1 MDGTHESRKIIFK
14 TIRHGDI
21 SKEDIYY
28 YKCSMFF
35 IFSRHWY
42 LMETRIRI

>member
-1 MDGTHESRKIIFK
+1 
-14 TIRHGDI
+14 
-21 SKEDIYY
+21 
-28 YKCSMFF
+28 MFF

>member
-1 MDGTHESRKIIFK
+1 MHEKPESRKIILK

-21 SKEDIYY
+21 VKETIYC

-42 LMETRIRI
+42 LMETRISI